1 MGGWLGEK
9 KPCLGW
15 GGIIQEVVATVT
27 MMKGPKNRTDAM
39 ETGEKKWMK
48 YLEAKLPALE

>member
-1 MGGWLGEK
+1 MGGWERRNPAWG
-9 KPCLGW
+9 G

-48 YLEAKLPALE
+48 YLEAKLPALA